1 MDCRAVR
8 ERLSL
13 YLDGELS
20 GSELKLI
27 AEHIETCTACRAELS
42 SLEQTVDWL
51 RRLEPVAIPSG
62 LKDKILARVWATS
75 DSPPLAATQRL
86 TMGWQRVWRRWGRT
100 MSAAAAVLIVAV
112 LIGKAVVSPG
122 LGLKQE
128 AYYGAAGSVSTE
140 SPAAGEAAPAD
151 QRASMYTMPDAD
163 VFTTKEMAEE
173 IDRGPGGASAVN
185 TERKVIQTAHLVLLV
200 EKLDTAV
207 DSIQAAVKECGG
219 FVQSSNMFRQDSARG
234 AHYSLRIPVDQFN
247 NVLAQLETLGDVQ
260 NKGTTG
266 QDVTEEYVD
275 VDARRRNLV
284 RQEERLLTILD
295 QAKTVEDIL
304 KVEGQLERVRG
315 EIEALTGRLRYLDD
329 QVELSTVD
337 VELRE
342 RPRSVTT
349 VQMPDEN
356 GLIGRLSRAFT
367 GSINLLLSYVSSA
380 VVWSVAAL
388 PFVLV
393 GVGVGAL
400 IWLFWRRSQNRWR

>member
-1 MDCRAVR
+1 M
-8 ERLSL
+8 
-13 YLDGELS
+13 
-20 GSELKLI
+20 
-27 AEHIETCTACRAELS
+27 
-42 SLEQTVDWL
+42 
-51 RRLEPVAIPSG
+51 
-62 LKDKILARVWATS
+62 
-75 DSPPLAATQRL
+75 
-86 TMGWQRVWRRWGRT
+86 
-100 MSAAAAVLIVAV
+100 
-112 LIGKAVVSPG
+112 
-122 LGLKQE
+122 
-128 AYYGAAGSVSTE
+128 
-140 SPAAGEAAPAD
+140 
-151 QRASMYTMPDAD
+151 
-163 VFTTKEMAEE
+163 
-173 IDRGPGGASAVN
+173 
-185 TERKVIQTAHLVLLV
+185 
-200 EKLDTAV
+200 
-207 DSIQAAVKECGG
+207 
-219 FVQSSNMFRQDSARG
+219 
-234 AHYSLRIPVDQFN
+234 
-247 NVLAQLETLGDVQ
+247 Q

>member
-1 MDCRAVR
+1 
-8 ERLSL
+8 
-13 YLDGELS
+13 
-20 GSELKLI
+20 
-27 AEHIETCTACRAELS
+27 
-42 SLEQTVDWL
+42 
-51 RRLEPVAIPSG
+51 
-62 LKDKILARVWATS
+62 
-75 DSPPLAATQRL
+75 
-86 TMGWQRVWRRWGRT
+86 
-100 MSAAAAVLIVAV
+100 
-112 LIGKAVVSPG
+112 
-122 LGLKQE
+122 
-128 AYYGAAGSVSTE
+128 
-140 SPAAGEAAPAD
+140 
-151 QRASMYTMPDAD
+151 MYTMPDAD

-185 TERKVIQTAHLVLLV
+185 TERKIIQTAHLVLLV